1 MFSFAKIFAVEVICF
16 SICSF
21 LINFV
26 YIKRIVM
33 AYQKKESLSWCLVV
47 QNSLKVALK
56 RCDFDI
62 KNVAFFLS
70 KSKYQEKTYRRIF
83 RLWSNLSFCLTWKT
97 FGNWSRRQNHW
108 APRFDQAWVQ
118 MKTQVLYVLLCWKAM
133 DRGSMQSSSWK
144 FYKPS
149 EFSWQSRKDIMV
161 SS

>member
-16 SICSF
+16 YYLFF
-21 LINFV
+21 LYNKFV

-62 KNVAFFLS
+62 KNVAF
-70 KSKYQEKTYRRIF
+70 YQSLNIRRKHTEESLDF
-83 RLWSNLSFCLTWKT
+83 RSNLSFCLTLKT

-118 MKTQVLYVLLCWKAM
+118 MKTHVLYVLHRWKAM

-149 EFSWQSRKDIMV
+149 EFSWQSQKE
-161 SS
+161 